1 MDKELK
7 PSDLSY
13 QFPFIIFY
21 KGNHEHIPTIG
32 IIDMVKQNLDLIR
45 EKNSVRPLLDLLIET
60 LRNIERY
67 STHKNGAEDCAL
79 IYMDEHNFYC
89 NAQNLIDNSKV
100 TDLREI
106 LSSLEGKS
114 REELDKA
121 YENAIISET
130 GKSAGLGFIDLARK
144 THNRM
149 IYDFRPFS
157 AEVSLYTISYAV
169 PIKGA
174 DISHFPDFTK
184 SHVIF
189 RMLKTSYRQS
199 KSALLYNGDFSNR
212 FVHALLDFLN
222 MSKEESQGKTSKL
235 HYILIELAQNVR
247 RHSYGPNGVSQGQL
261 CLEWAEKAISVYTF
275 NTANEENTTTLR
287 QKIEKLN
294 ASSPDELKEY
304 HQATLKD
311 FSTDGGVGLIDI
323 AILLRGE
330 KISIET
336 RKKKEGLE
344 ELKLQLTYKNE

>member
-1 MDKELK
+1 MELK
-7 PSDLSY
+7 PSDLAY
-13 QFPFIIFY
+13 QFPFITFY
-21 KGNHEHIPTIG
+21 KGNHQHIPTIG

-45 EKNSVRPLLDLLIET
+45 EKNSVKPLLDLLIQT
-60 LRNIERY
+60 LRNIEKY
-67 STHKNGAEDCAL
+67 SSHEKGPEDCAL

-89 NAQNLIDNSKV
+89 YAQNLVDNSKV
-100 TDLREI
+100 SDLKAI

-121 YENAIISET
+121 YERAVVAET

-144 THNRM
+144 TNNRM
-149 IYDFRPFS
+149 IYDFRPFNS
-157 AEVSLYTISYAV
+157 TVSLYTISYAV
-169 PIKGA
+169 PINRA

-184 SHVIF
+184 SHSIF
-189 RMLKTSYRQS
+189 RMLKTSFRQS
-199 KSALLYNGDFSNR
+199 RSALFYSGDFSNK

-222 MSKEESQGKTSKL
+222 MDKGEAQGGQASKL

-247 RHSYGPNGVSQGQL
+247 RHSYSTNGVSQGQL
-261 CLEWAEKAISVYTF
+261 CLEWGEKAISIYTF
-275 NTANEENTTTLR
+275 NTADEANTNTLQ
-287 QKIEKLN
+287 QKIGKLN

-311 FSTDGGVGLIDI
+311 FSTAGGVGLIDV

-344 ELKLQLTYKNE
+344 ELKVQLTYKNE